1 MFYFMRRKILGKSII
16 SEPHRTICEKGT
28 VQSDLPPHVGL
39 RESSEKDWK
48 ACVKYKV
55 LWKIKY

>member
-1 MFYFMRRKILGKSII
+1 MFYFMRRKLLGKSII
-16 SEPHRTICEKGT
+16 SEPHHTMYEKGT

-39 RESSEKDWK
+39 RESSEKDIK
-48 ACVKYKV
+48 TYVNYKV